1 MIHVDDYFHPVLN
14 HRINQRMRELCEKAL
29 TDDLTE
35 SELEAIR
42 LELLCLVHEKVN
54 RLRNMSEK
62 RFLVTDMRVHWS

>member
-1 MIHVDDYFHPVLN
+1 
-14 HRINQRMRELCEKAL
+14 MRELCEKAL